1 MPIQYKK
8 SVAHLTGVCT
18 VEEAEQLLAW
28 ALAHPSARA
37 DLSRCDHVHS
47 AVLQVLLATGLKVS
61 RPPAA
66 PRLAGL
72 FDSAR

>member
-1 MPIQYKK
+1 MPIQYRK
-8 SVAHLTGVCT
+8 SVAHLTGVCS

-28 ALAHPSARA
+28 TLSHPSAKA
-37 DLSRCDHVHS
+37 DLSKCDHLHC

-66 PRLAGL
+66 PRLAAL
-72 FDSAR
+72 FAPAG